1 MDRRLMG
8 GDSGGERT
16 CDLVG
21 RDAWI
26 GVGPA
31 RTSLAGHGRERFDG
45 SGGIVDAAHPLHLR
59 QPGLDAPLAPALGVH
74 AADDHRPRARHR
86 VGAKL
91 RCGVVVLVHSGD
103 IGRHYFGRDI
113 RVGIDVSHG
122 SVGLS
127 ASGWRATRGSLCVRR
142 GSSDVRFFR
151 SIREKR
157 RRIAPRDV
165 AIEGTSRERI
175 ARNVRSAARGGSAC
189 RRDHPT
195 ATLPRGAMAPRRH
208 GHRRRGVP
216 RRRRPRRGVRPG
228 GPARAFRFRPPRAP
242 SGGQVRRTDG
252 GFGIPRSQRV
262 HRRGGDVRDRRPGR
276 DLRHPMRGGR
286 RGGAVQ
292 ERTSR
297 SAMGIRRDERVRPT
311 PGGTSKA

>member
-1 MDRRLMG
+1 MGNSPLARSGSWSATAVNGEGGLDRRLMG

-45 SGGIVDAAHPLHLR
+45 SCGIVDAAHPLHLR
-59 QPGLDAPLAPALGVH
+59 QPGLYAPLAPALGVH

-127 ASGWRATRGSLCVRR
+127 ASGGVRRAARCVFAEDRATCVFSGRCREETEDRPSRCSHRGHFS
-142 GSSDVRFFR
+142 
-151 SIREKR
+151 
-157 RRIAPRDV
+157 
-165 AIEGTSRERI
+165 
-175 ARNVRSAARGGSAC
+175 
-189 RRDHPT
+189 
-195 ATLPRGAMAPRRH
+195 
-208 GHRRRGVP
+208 
-216 RRRRPRRGVRPG
+216 
-228 GPARAFRFRPPRAP
+228 
-242 SGGQVRRTDG
+242 
-252 GFGIPRSQRV
+252 
-262 HRRGGDVRDRRPGR
+262 
-276 DLRHPMRGGR
+276 
-286 RGGAVQ
+286 
-292 ERTSR
+292 
-297 SAMGIRRDERVRPT
+297 
-311 PGGTSKA
+311 